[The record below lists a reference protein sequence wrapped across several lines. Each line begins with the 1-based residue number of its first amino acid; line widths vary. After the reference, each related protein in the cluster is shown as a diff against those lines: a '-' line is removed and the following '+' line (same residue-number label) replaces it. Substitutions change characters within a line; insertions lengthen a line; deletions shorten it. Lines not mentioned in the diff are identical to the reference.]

1 MQTRLPTEERQA
13 DIVAAALRL
22 LQDSSPALVTTG
34 DIAVAVGVTQ
44 GAVFKHF
51 TTKDAIWVAAM
62 RWVRQVLLQ
71 ALTEAAAPAAQAA
84 GARAPRDAL
93 AAIFKAHVDFVIA
106 HPGVPRLIFHELQQP
121 ADSATK
127 QEVRALMQAYRELLQ
142 RVLGQAVTQ
151 GDAAPGLDTAAAA
164 TLFMGSVQ
172 GLVMQSML
180 AGKPGAMR
188 SQAPGV
194 LALVLRGLKGAA

>member
-1 MQTRLPTEERQA
+1 
-13 DIVAAALRL
+13 
-22 LQDSSPALVTTG
+22 
-34 DIAVAVGVTQ
+34 VGVTQ

>member
-22 LQDSSPALVTTG
+22 LQDTSPALVTTG

-84 GARAPRDAL
+84 AARAPRDAL

>member
-22 LQDSSPALVTTG
+22 VQDTGPALVTTG
-34 DIAVAVGVTQ
+34 DIAAAVGVTQ

-51 TTKDAIWVAAM
+51 ATKDAIWVAAM
-62 RWVRQVLLQ
+62 RWVRQELLRVL
-71 ALTEAAAPAAQAA
+71 AEAAEPASDSAA
-84 GARAPRDAL
+84 RRPRDAL
-93 AAIFKAHVDFVIA
+93 AAIFQAHVDFVIA

-127 QEVRALMQAYRELLQ
+127 QEVRGLLQAYRELLV
-142 RVLGQAVTQ
+142 RVLGQAVKQ
-151 GDAAPGLDTAAAA
+151 GDAAAGLDTAAAA
-164 TLFMGSVQ
+164 TLFVGSVQ

-180 AGKPGAMR
+180 TGKPGAMR
-188 SQAPGV
+188 NQAPGV
-194 LALVLRGLKGAA
+194 LALVLRGLGGAP